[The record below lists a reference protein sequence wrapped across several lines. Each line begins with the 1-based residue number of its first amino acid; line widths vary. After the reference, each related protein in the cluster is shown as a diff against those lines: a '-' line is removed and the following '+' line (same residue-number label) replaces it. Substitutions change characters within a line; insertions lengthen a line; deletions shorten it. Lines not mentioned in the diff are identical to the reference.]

1 MECDDLCPETQAE
14 KAADREAMLKFWL
27 NVRGTRATFHMYEN
41 VVAEAQYECVDGE
54 QSSIFVKNLQTPLG
68 VPLHVHGCH
77 PNTTFVWSSPIALS
91 FRSPS
96 LSSHFLVQEST
107 LMLY

>member
-68 VPLHVHGCH
+68 VYPDALLRMSDIRYIEFPKFTVQCPLKVAV
-77 PNTTFVWSSPIALS
+77 PTTSKAVM
-91 FRSPS
+91 RSDP
-96 LSSHFLVQEST
+96 
-107 LMLY
+107 